1 MKIRK
6 EYTCPLEIAHD
17 ILKGKW
23 KTIIL
28 FQLRN
33 GGMSLS
39 NLQKS
44 ISGITQKM
52 LLEQLKELKEF
63 GIVDKKTFEGYP
75 LKVEYY
81 LTENRGKKALEA
93 VNIMQQIGIDYMS
106 NDGTDK
112 EKAILK
118 SKGIIK

>member
-23 KTIIL
+23 KPIIL

-81 LTENRGKKALEA
+81 LTEYRGKKALEA
-93 VNIMQQIGIDYMS
+93 VNIMQQIGIDYMA
-106 NDGTDK
+106 NDGGDSK
-112 EKAILK
+112 KAILK
-118 SKGIIK
+118 SKG